1 MAESDAI
8 DAIFTHQK
16 TNGLRFSGGRII
28 PLRMRAVAQPNIVK
42 FEANSIL
49 NLAEDH
55 NPKPEEHQ
63 WVKFTPQYKPRFVA
77 LAVIGRVVARLAL
90 CHYTALPNLLTFIN
104 LQ

>member
-1 MAESDAI
+1 LAESGPLMRSTRI
-8 DAIFTHQK
+8 KK

-28 PLRMRAVAQPNIVK
+28 PLRTRAVAQPNIVK

-55 NPKPEEHQ
+55 NPKPEERQ
-63 WVKFTPQYKPRFVA
+63 WVKFTPQYAPMSVP
-77 LAVIGRVVARLAL
+77 LAIIGCVVAWLEP
-90 CHYTALPNLLTFIN
+90 CHYTGLPNLLTFIN